1 MIHSLIAPS
10 FQVVFLLVGHVKAH
24 GLVLHSP
31 RPPCY
36 SIHASNLPPCWYR
49 LDWVRSGLLAVSGF
63 LDWHRYG
70 EIPSRISLHRGL
82 PAHLVTLNRQHRDI
96 TRPRHRARRAVT
108 YIPLTG
114 IDARLLFVVN
124 PEELDNIHDTS
135 KSYMCPRY
143 PQPLQLNRLHPFPR
157 HILRTPLQCQVQ

>member
-10 FQVVFLLVGHVKAH
+10 FQVVFLLVGRVKAH

-63 LDWHRYG
+63 LDWHSHYTGDCPR
-70 EIPSRISLHRGL
+70 IWSPSIANIAIS
-82 PAHLVTLNRQHRDI
+82 PAPGTEPEESCDGHTI
-96 TRPRHRARRAVT
+96 YRHRCAALICGQSGGTGPYTRYIQVLHVPAISAAVAIKST
-108 YIPLTG
+108 PSVSSTHSANTTPVPG
-114 IDARLLFVVN
+114 I
-124 PEELDNIHDTS
+124 
-135 KSYMCPRY
+135 K
-143 PQPLQLNRLHPFPR
+143 
-157 HILRTPLQCQVQ
+157 